1 MDTVHEENSPPV
13 QPHYPHLPGL
23 LLNENEHDSI
33 PSSPSSRRPSAI
45 IAALRRPSQVI
56 ALSAAHAVMNQRR
69 YFLGLFN
76 GQSDRSIA
84 EKEGT
89 DYKGEFL
96 KKQNRRLGDDALT
109 TILSALY
116 AKLLVV
122 LGMAFPI
129 TEIISKDVRPFFYQG
144 FYLYLYVGSISFV
157 AYMYAT
163 FVREKAVTS
172 IINSFHKTD
181 KHHASYFAH
190 KLPNK
195 PVKYGSFYLRLGAI
209 AFGIGS
215 MVYSGLEFGRY
226 FELKNNQECF
236 SNVLQ
241 AITPATRMVLTLVQ
255 VQFIFLNTKNVD
267 LDRHKIIAR
276 FGLMHMVATNLCE
289 WLYVLVE
296 ETKHEIIH
304 LGEHSNNSTNST
316 LHHAKYCQEGQV
328 MGSLVTNA
336 SPFLFPCTIEYS
348 LICAVILFEMWKKV
362 KSVEVK
368 AEVEK
373 AANSHKEEK
382 VATHYNFNPFG
393 GHPVSSNHH
402 FSVDC
407 SNAHRG
413 LFAGIMVIVLTIISL
428 IMFFVL
434 ANEPSGSE
442 EDKLALKSMAEF
454 EVNIVELTL
463 YVLTT
468 VVVIV
473 AMIQMRSLKYDRKV
487 GAEGQAGIGLDNTML
502 VVAQTGMFIY
512 CMFSVIGCYFTMSA
526 NTSTGMLAEIFSFIQ
541 TGLQTMFVLDGWWR
555 RCRNLEQVKNKPG
568 KELITF
574 LIIANMAMW
583 TINTLEKNRA
593 EFRPTHLKF
602 FGDWAWTI
610 ITHISMPLAIFYR
623 FHSTICLIERLH
635 QSLPTLELDLNLPEV
650 KHRSETKYKYKR
662 GDDVLTFIISAF
674 YAKFIVILGI
684 ALPVTDAIA
693 TSDYDTYDAFYMYLY
708 IGSII
713 FLFYMYMIQ
722 MKEKSFQ
729 ESWRRSVDSGESFG
743 NKKNHHVRYGSFYF
757 RMGVTGFGIGS
768 VIYSGLQFGQ
778 YFELSSQKDCDNM
791 LKAVKPLLRI
801 IFALMQMLFIFSYSN
816 FLDVQRSKIIARFGL
831 MHMIATNLC
840 EWLFVLIEETQH
852 DIYKSAKKRQDN
864 AARDNVSLSEVDF
877 QFLSSNTFRI
887 TKQLYEH
894 KVNCLQ
900 SNIMEPI
907 LIKSEP
913 YLAPC
918 TVEYS
923 LLCAVILGLMWK
935 NAQAEEDKETLTDN
949 SPEIGE
955 KQSGCNVIYSRRQS
969 QFSVDCAQAHKGLF
983 TGILVLAVTVI
994 SLIMFF
1000 ELVGY
1005 KHFKDTTILQVNV
1018 WEAVLFWMGTVATVF
1033 CIAAL
1038 RDVGF
1043 RQMKRD
1049 LELEHLLL
1057 LVTQC
1062 GVFMY
1067 FLFQII
1073 GAVLMGLNKGK
1084 GGIMRIITP
1093 LSALVQSSCQT
1104 VLVLDAWRRRCST
1117 PLQMRRKPGRQLI
1130 TFLLVANIALW
1141 MVNRLKNNRAVSHP
1155 NQMDFYGVLA
1165 WNIITHVS
1173 MPLVVSYRFQSTVCF
1188 YEIWKHV
1195 YKMGSINNGNDVEN
1209 R

>member
-1 MDTVHEENSPPV
+1 MDQTH
-13 QPHYPHLPGL
+13 
-23 LLNENEHDSI
+23 
-33 PSSPSSRRPSAI
+33 
-45 IAALRRPSQVI
+45 
-56 ALSAAHAVMNQRR
+56 
-69 YFLGLFN
+69 
-76 GQSDRSIA
+76 
-84 EKEGT
+84 
-89 DYKGEFL
+89 
-96 KKQNRRLGDDALT
+96 NR
-109 TILSALY
+109 
-116 AKLLVV
+116 
-122 LGMAFPI
+122 
-129 TEIISKDVRPFFYQG
+129 
-144 FYLYLYVGSISFV
+144 
-157 AYMYAT
+157 
-163 FVREKAVTS
+163 
-172 IINSFHKTD
+172 
-181 KHHASYFAH
+181 
-190 KLPNK
+190 
-195 PVKYGSFYLRLGAI
+195 
-209 AFGIGS
+209 
-215 MVYSGLEFGRY
+215 
-226 FELKNNQECF
+226 
-236 SNVLQ
+236 
-241 AITPATRMVLTLVQ
+241 
-255 VQFIFLNTKNVD
+255 
-267 LDRHKIIAR
+267 
-276 FGLMHMVATNLCE
+276 
-289 WLYVLVE
+289 
-296 ETKHEIIH
+296 
-304 LGEHSNNSTNST
+304 
-316 LHHAKYCQEGQV
+316 
-328 MGSLVTNA
+328 
-336 SPFLFPCTIEYS
+336 
-348 LICAVILFEMWKKV
+348 
-362 KSVEVK
+362 
-368 AEVEK
+368 
-373 AANSHKEEK
+373 
-382 VATHYNFNPFG
+382 
-393 GHPVSSNHH
+393 
-402 FSVDC
+402 
-407 SNAHRG
+407 
-413 LFAGIMVIVLTIISL
+413 
-428 IMFFVL
+428 
-434 ANEPSGSE
+434 
-442 EDKLALKSMAEF
+442 
-454 EVNIVELTL
+454 
-463 YVLTT
+463 
-468 VVVIV
+468 
-473 AMIQMRSLKYDRKV
+473 
-487 GAEGQAGIGLDNTML
+487 
-502 VVAQTGMFIY
+502 
-512 CMFSVIGCYFTMSA
+512 
-526 NTSTGMLAEIFSFIQ
+526 
-541 TGLQTMFVLDGWWR
+541 
-555 RCRNLEQVKNKPG
+555 
-568 KELITF
+568 
-574 LIIANMAMW
+574 
-583 TINTLEKNRA
+583 
-593 EFRPTHLKF
+593 
-602 FGDWAWTI
+602 
-610 ITHISMPLAIFYR
+610 
-623 FHSTICLIERLH
+623 IERLH
-635 QSLPTLELDLNLPEV
+635 QSLPALDLDLNATESRHKPQP
-650 KHRSETKYKYKR
+650 KYNKYGQSK

-693 TSDYDTYDAFYMYLY
+693 TNDYDTYDAFYMYLY
-708 IGSII
+708 LGSII
-713 FLFYMYMIQ
+713 FLFYMYLIQ
-722 MKEKSFQ
+722 MKEKSAQ
-729 ESWRRSVDSGESFG
+729 DIWRRSTDSGESF
-743 NKKNHHVRYGSFYF
+743 NIKKNQHVRYGSFYF

-816 FLDVQRSKIIARFGL
+816 FLDVQRTKIIARFGL

-894 KVNCLQ
+894 KVNCLR
-900 SNIMEPI
+900 SDVMEPI

-935 NAQAEEDKETLTDN
+935 NAQADEDRDTLGDN

-1005 KHFKDTTILQVNV
+1005 KHFKDIAILQVNV
-1018 WEAVLFWMGTVATVF
+1018 WEAVLFGMGTVASVF

-1043 RQMKRD
+1043 RQLKRD

-1117 PLQMRRKPGRQLI
+1117 PSQMRRKPGRQLV

-1141 MVNRLKNNRAVSHP
+1141 MVNRLKNNRSVSHP

-1173 MPLVVSYRFQSTVCF
+1173 MPLVVSYRFQSSVCF

-1195 YKMGSINNGNDVEN
+1195 YKMRQVSDVKAEEN
-1209 R
+1209 I